1 MDTIKRSFR
10 TATYWDFFTFEF
22 RRQAAGHF
30 DIYCIEHPEPA
41 PGAEFG
47 TGHIAPDGKVDVPPR
62 VQPRTLDRALVI
74 ATVWAERY
82 SHYCRTGVFS
92 TSHDRFS
99 MQQPTDR

>member
-10 TATYWDFFTFEF
+10 TAKYSDFFTFEF
-22 RRQAAGHF
+22 RRQAGGHI
-30 DIYCIEHPEPA
+30 DIYCVEHPEPA
-41 PGAEFG
+41 PGAVLPAV
-47 TGHIAPDGKVDVPPR
+47 HLAIDGKIDVPQGG
-62 VQPRTLDRALVI
+62 QPRALDRALVI